1 MRRIRRISST
11 FDHTLGHA
19 RGAEYEFI
27 TQDHKTSIQ
36 MKLARRACL
45 ERDISRCAHFICL
58 DMSSAHRK
66 TRAAPGSAGKRFL
79 NAAAPRARGRAR
91 GHTGQH
97 NYNESRSRS
106 CCSHT
111 QCGRAAGKPEANRAL
126 KPTRPRRS
134 HRAGARLSPDPARAI
149 EEVLKG
155 SSVEAKSPDPCT
167 NEAFTSTALQ
177 LDRSEES
184 RLDT

>member
-1 MRRIRRISST
+1 MT
-11 FDHTLGHA
+11 TLGHA

-97 NYNESRSRS
+97 NYNKSRSRS

-126 KPTRPRRS
+126 KPTSNPAATITPR
-134 HRAGARLSPDPARAI
+134 ACRLGPRARAI

-167 NEAFTSTALQ
+167 NEDFTSTALQ
-177 LDRSEES
+177 PDRSEES

>member
-1 MRRIRRISST
+1 MRKINVQASPGRGEKRRPFRSVGGKERKKTRAAGAGGRPERDGEGLRRIRRISST

-111 QCGRAAGKPEANRAL
+111 QCGRAAGKAGEANRAL
-126 KPTRPRRS
+126 INAT
-134 HRAGARLSPDPARAI
+134 ARA
-149 EEVLKG
+149 
-155 SSVEAKSPDPCT
+155 
-167 NEAFTSTALQ
+167 Q
-177 LDRSEES
+177 
-184 RLDT
+184 